1 MHHTNVSTMFS
12 DPCNPNEFTTDC
24 HHGYCEV
31 QESGVP
37 HCHCFDGWVDQ
48 GQQKCN
54 KKEATTAGPDPTT
67 AKPDPTTVKPDPTT
81 PPAPGPCNS
90 ILVKHMAT
98 FSANIALVSVFWMKT
113 VTSNVHAIKDGQEIS
128 AKMKNNNEID
138 TIEK

>member
-90 ILVKHMAT
+90 ITCQAHGNFQCQHCTGECILDENGDEQCACDQGWTGNKCE
-98 FSANIALVSVFWMKT
+98 
-113 VTSNVHAIKDGQEIS
+113 DE
-128 AKMKNNNEID
+128 E
-138 TIEK
+138 